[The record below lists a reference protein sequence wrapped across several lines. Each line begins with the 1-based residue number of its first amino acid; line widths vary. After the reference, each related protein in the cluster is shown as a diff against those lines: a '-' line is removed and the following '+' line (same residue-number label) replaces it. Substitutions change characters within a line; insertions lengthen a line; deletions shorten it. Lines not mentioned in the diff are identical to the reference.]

1 MQITKL
7 ETSTVYPETPTE
19 PGTILPCSICDNF
32 ARPIHVR
39 TIYLYKE
46 NVPGAH
52 DDVSTKLKA
61 ALQKLLV
68 VFYPMAGRVRRAE
81 GKTGY
86 EIDCNDKGVVWV
98 DAEVDG
104 AMDDIES
111 FQPNRI
117 FDKLLVPRADYSM
130 SIEDI
135 PVQFIQVDGPTRPLE
150 SKQWCLS

>member
-1 MQITKL
+1 VTMQITKL

-39 TIYLYKE
+39 TIYLFKE

-52 DDVSTKLKA
+52 DDVSDKLKA

-111 FQPNRI
+111 FQPNWI

-135 PVQFIQVDGPTRPLE
+135 PVQFIQVDGPT
-150 SKQWCLS
+150 